1 MQNQLSNSTEK
12 IRQSNLE
19 LFRII
24 LIIAIVAHHYVVNSG
39 LVQCI
44 ARTPDSFDSVF
55 LLLYGAW
62 GKTAINCFLMITG
75 FFMCKQDISLKKFL
89 KLLFAI
95 EFYKILIGLIFIICD
110 YTPLS
115 LRTLKNMLPLTEITQ
130 GFISCY
136 LVFFLCIPFLN
147 ILIRNMTQ
155 KTHALLIGLLL
166 LIYTILP
173 SMSMGIIFNYVTWF
187 CVVYILAAYIRCY
200 PHPMCGGGGQ
210 YRSPYSPC
218 HALP

>member
-200 PHPMCGGGGQ
+200 PHPMFEGGGQ